1 MENLSIPPSDRTPG
15 VELSFD
21 TQTLKFSG
29 ESYPENAAKFFDPVI
44 AWIEE
49 FIGAGNDRTIVAD
62 FELTMF
68 NSSTAKF
75 LMNIFDILDDGA
87 AGEQSITLN
96 WRFHESNDIIEEFM
110 EDLQE
115 DYSGITIVFVPF
127 SG

>member
-1 MENLSIPPSDRTPG
+1 MENLSIPPSDGTPAI
-15 VELSFD
+15 ELNFD

-29 ESYPENAAKFFDPVI
+29 ESYPENAARFFDPVN

-49 FIGAGNDRTIVAD
+49 FIDAGNDRSIVAD

-75 LMNIFDILDDGA
+75 LMDIFDMLDDA
-87 AGEQSITLN
+87 AASEQSITLN
-96 WRFHESNDIIEEFM
+96 WRYHESNDIIQEFM

-115 DYSGITIVFVPF
+115 DYSGITIVFVPI